1 MDMLVGSDP
10 YADIDAEDL
19 AELDDDIGEAVGEPG
34 ADTEEPISADNAEK
48 QELLESLQAAVQY
61 VEAGKAL
68 AGLQGLT
75 EDTGT
80 CAEAASSSEL
90 PPSSNADPEASE
102 SEEEVD
108 NAPATLRD
116 DCCFT
121 LQDILKSAGL
131 SDFSPLPDDHESRKL
146 QRIRKLLPHSQNF
159 CAFVRVG
166 EKILSRALV
175 MGVKRRKNRRNLIQ
189 HALAQ
194 ARLTYSCCSTRQSR
208 QALWRDYADRVVKE
222 SAAITG
228 NSDGAQVPLY
238 LRFGGIFG
246 LLSLAAVGP
255 GRWATF
261 GRAVVLLVL
270 LRRWWKCF
278 FRWPSRVLV
287 WKERPL
293 EPSVE
298 GLHKRFVELYLPDAE
313 KGEGGEYAVLGAQKK
328 LQISGQTLAFWDV
341 GPRDAKDAV
350 LVCNGL
356 GARVMT
362 WAPLLTALRKTS
374 ASWAQRRSEA
384 EWLS

>member
-1 MDMLVGSDP
+1 MASKRAFEKVDVSHMAKVALDQVCVLACVCSVGKTATTIRAELESWWSEIGMDMLVGSDP

-175 MGVKRRKNRRNLIQ
+175 MGVKRRKNRHNLIQ

-228 NSDGAQVPLY
+228 NSDGAQVPKQLGVASTAGARSFQLIMRRPLSSCKALCG
-238 LRFGGIFG
+238 LR
-246 LLSLAAVGP
+246 L
-255 GRWATF
+255 
-261 GRAVVLLVL
+261 AVVVAA
-270 LRRWWKCF
+270 
-278 FRWPSRVLV
+278 FRAARGKSGRGKSVLV
-287 WKERPL
+287 
-293 EPSVE
+293 PS
-298 GLHKRFVELYLPDAE
+298 GTLP
-313 KGEGGEYAVLGAQKK
+313 AQY
-328 LQISGQTLAFWDV
+328 ISTV
-341 GPRDAKDAV
+341 H
-350 LVCNGL
+350 
-356 GARVMT
+356 VM
-362 WAPLLTALRKTS
+362 LLTPWEDPKADSVKSFIGTPFV
-374 ASWAQRRSEA
+374 
-384 EWLS
+384 